1 MEDILQELL
10 KDATDHLSSGNV
22 KDAYFSYIS
31 ALNVIAK
38 ELNSIKFVNNV
49 VASKPASLSSLFTL
63 SRTCLSYAE
72 DIIVKHQTPPV
83 IRRNPNL
90 NIAIYPPTP
99 QQEEHPHDSS
109 PNRAPPIPPKPT
121 RRSLNKV
128 TDDGSSNSPKNDQ
141 PVSPIT
147 KPPLPPK
154 PVRTPSMKKYL
165 KDIEVSGI
173 GRDAHVVSGEGE
185 DDDDDADSSDTDDE
199 DEDYTERNGSY
210 LRRSES
216 SLDVTISQTLLRRRS
231 SSPSHVVSTSRRRPT
246 LTGSITGSIT
256 DSPTDEESPYSSYLA
271 SPTTP
276 ASFYGAIAVPSSI
289 PNLFEQRPKMISVIP
304 EGAVNPNN
312 LVPATT
318 LTENEN
324 AQSPSSPQYSD
335 HVPEIP
341 ESPLLTQ
348 HEQLKQKIQILEN
361 KLSEY
366 RIISKMREAGYPQS
380 ESDGLTWSELSD
392 EEIKETIE
400 KHGTTVAGLKQSI
413 TRSRKLVY
421 KAAEDPD
428 ILEFAPHM
436 IAYQLTLIE
445 SAIFLEIDPTVL
457 LSHSPKNPHS
467 KITASTDFF
476 NYLTRVVE
484 RSILLPLEASSRA
497 QIINHWVKVAVKLHE
512 LHNFQTLK
520 AILAAL
526 GTPPIKRLKRT
537 WACIPKKSMVK
548 LEALSDM
555 MSETRNYG
563 KYRETIQR
571 EGFLR
576 KPTIPFLGTFIMDA
590 TYLIAAVKS
599 AGSSNSSGISLS
611 NNNHTPTTPRSTSSL
626 MNLHSPGGM
635 QSLQEDPRIQ
645 ELLQTMIRYQHGPK
659 YQPTP
664 PEAYIKASTKHH
676 HFRTASISA
685 ALHRGSGYKY
695 NNRNDDEDESI
706 EEKQQLITHYLLTR
720 VWIPEKS
727 VDELSLKRE
736 PQKHKNGHS
745 NGGRAGTAS
754 WNGTPNSAMSNS
766 SNTCRG
772 STGST
777 VGGSGT
783 STGGNVST
791 SSGIG
796 RTSST
801 SGSGDS
807 RPHSLEEGVDVIV
820 TTSITTKSDRAGPI
834 SDKEVGSVRE
844 KEKRN
849 ITEKVGNFFFGSRSS
864 MEKAREEKEEK
875 NKVSENEK
883 EKENTEADCK
893 EEISRI
899 HTEST
904 MNPTSISSN
913 KRTSWRTGAMR
924 VMFGG
929 YEAVETPKSPT
940 AMIRATSHSRSSSN
954 GELAPK
960 SPAATFMKAHG
971 RTSSASPPGAKPFTY
986 APGISTRRSL
996 DEPRSA
1002 TPPPLMPKPAALMQ
1016 RSASASS
1023 ASSMGSSAS
1032 APGTRNSLGNNN
1044 SILLSIEGIEDFRM
1058 ALAKKVASE
1067 VAAGGGSLERNR
1079 Q

>member
-1 MEDILQELL
+1 MEDKLQDLM
-10 KDATDHLSSGNV
+10 KDATDYFSSGNV

-31 ALNVIAK
+31 ALNIIAK

-49 VASKPASLSSLFTL
+49 VVSKPASLSSLFNL

-72 DIIVKHQTPPV
+72 EIIIKHQTPPV
-83 IRRNPNL
+83 PRRNPNL

-99 QQEEHPHDSS
+99 QQEEYPHDSS
-109 PNRAPPIPPKPT
+109 PNRAPPIPPKPV

-128 TDDGSSNSPKNDQ
+128 SEDGSSNSPKIDQ
-141 PVSPIT
+141 PISPIT

-165 KDIEVSGI
+165 RDIEVSGS

-185 DDDDDADSSDTDDE
+185 DDDADSSDSDYE
-199 DEDYTERNGSY
+199 DEDYTERDNSY

-216 SLDVTISQTLLRRRS
+216 SLDVRISPRRRS
-231 SSPSHVVSTSRRRPT
+231 SSPSRVGSTSRRPT
-246 LTGSITGSIT
+246 LTGSIGSIT
-256 DSPTDEESPYSSYLA
+256 DSPTDEESPYSSHLA

-276 ASFYGAIAVPSSI
+276 ASFYGAIAAI
-289 PNLFEQRPKMISVIP
+289 PNLFERPPKMISVIP
-304 EGAVNPNN
+304 EGAVDPNN
-312 LVPATT
+312 LVSATT
-318 LTENEN
+318 STENEN
-324 AQSPSSPQYSD
+324 AQSPSSPSLSQYSD

-341 ESPLLTQ
+341 ASPLLTQ
-348 HEQLKQKIQILEN
+348 HTQLEQKIRTLED

-366 RIISKMREAGYPQS
+366 RNISKMREAGHSES
-380 ESDGLTWSELSD
+380 ESDGSSWSELSD
-392 EEIKETIE
+392 EEIKEAIE
-400 KHGTTVAGLKQSI
+400 KHGTTVAGLKQTI
-413 TRSRKLVY
+413 TRSRKLVF
-421 KAAEDPD
+421 KAAADPD

-445 SAIFLEIDPTVL
+445 SAIFLEIDPAVL
-457 LSHSPKNPHS
+457 LTHSTKNPDP

-590 TYLIAAVKS
+590 TYLLAAVKS
-599 AGSSNSSGISLS
+599 ANSSVLSLS
-611 NNNHTPTTPRSTSSL
+611 NNNNHIPTTPRSTSSL
-626 MNLHSPGGM
+626 MTLHSPGGM
-635 QSLQEDPRIQ
+635 QSLQEDPRVQ
-645 ELLQTMIRYQHGPK
+645 ELLQTMLRYQLGPK

-676 HFRTASISA
+676 HFRTTSISA
-685 ALHRGSGYKY
+685 ALHRSSGYKY

-736 PQKHKNGHS
+736 PQKQKNGHG
-745 NGGRAGTAS
+745 NGGRTGTAS
-754 WNGTPNSAMSNS
+754 WNGTPNSIMSNAS
-766 SNTCRG
+766 SMYRG

-777 VGGSGT
+777 IGGSGT
-783 STGGNVST
+783 STGGNASI

-807 RPHSLEEGVDVIV
+807 RPHSLEEGIDVTPIV
-820 TTSITTKSDRAGPI
+820 SITTKLDRAGPI
-834 SDKEVGSVRE
+834 SDKEVGSVKE

-849 ITEKVGNFFFGSRSS
+849 ITEKVGNFLFGSRSS
-864 MEKAREEKEEK
+864 MEKAREDKEEK
-875 NKVSENEK
+875 NKASENEK
-883 EKENTEADCK
+883 EKESAEAECK
-893 EEISRI
+893 EEIMRI
-899 HTEST
+899 HAE
-904 MNPTSISSN
+904 PTIVSSSSISSNSSN

-929 YEAVETPKSPT
+929 YEAVENPKSPT
-940 AMIRATSHSRSSSN
+940 TIIRATSHSRSSSS
-954 GELAPK
+954 ELAPK
-960 SPAATFMKAHG
+960 SPAATFMKSHG
-971 RTSSASPPGAKPFTY
+971 RTSSANSPGAKPFAY

-996 DEPRSA
+996 DEARSA

-1032 APGTRNSLGNNN
+1032 LPGTRNSLGNNN
-1044 SILLSIEGIEDFRM
+1044 SILLSMEGIEDIRM

-1067 VAAGGGSLERNR
+1067 VAAGGGNLERNR

>member
-1 MEDILQELL
+1 M
-10 KDATDHLSSGNV
+10 
-22 KDAYFSYIS
+22 
-31 ALNVIAK
+31 
-38 ELNSIKFVNNV
+38 
-49 VASKPASLSSLFTL
+49 
-63 SRTCLSYAE
+63 
-72 DIIVKHQTPPV
+72 
-83 IRRNPNL
+83 
-90 NIAIYPPTP
+90 
-99 QQEEHPHDSS
+99 
-109 PNRAPPIPPKPT
+109 
-121 RRSLNKV
+121 
-128 TDDGSSNSPKNDQ
+128 
-141 PVSPIT
+141 
-147 KPPLPPK
+147 
-154 PVRTPSMKKYL
+154 
-165 KDIEVSGI
+165 
-173 GRDAHVVSGEGE
+173 
-185 DDDDDADSSDTDDE
+185 
-199 DEDYTERNGSY
+199 
-210 LRRSES
+210 
-216 SLDVTISQTLLRRRS
+216 
-231 SSPSHVVSTSRRRPT
+231 
-246 LTGSITGSIT
+246 T
-256 DSPTDEESPYSSYLA
+256 DSPTDEESPYSSHLT

-276 ASFYGAIAVPSSI
+276 ASFYGAIAVPLSM

-304 EGAVNPNN
+304 EGAVDPNN

-318 LTENEN
+318 STENEN
-324 AQSPSSPQYSD
+324 AQSPSSPSLSQYSD

-341 ESPLLTQ
+341 ASPLLTQ
-348 HEQLKQKIQILEN
+348 HNQLEQKIRTLED
-361 KLSEY
+361 KLTEY
-366 RIISKMREAGYPQS
+366 RVMSKMREAGYSES
-380 ESDGLTWSELSD
+380 ESDGLQLPELSD
-392 EEIKETIE
+392 EEIKEAIE
-400 KHGTTVAGLKQSI
+400 KYGTTVAGLKQTI

-421 KAAEDPD
+421 KAAADPD

-445 SAIFLEIDPTVL
+445 SAIFLEIDPAVL
-457 LSHSPKNPHS
+457 LTHSTKNPDP

-590 TYLIAAVKS
+590 TYLLAAVKS
-599 AGSSNSSGISLS
+599 ASSSNSSVVPLP
-611 NNNHTPTTPRSTSSL
+611 NNHTPTTPRSAST
-626 MNLHSPGGM
+626 MTLHSSGGA
-635 QSLQEDPRIQ
+635 QSLQEDPRVQ
-645 ELLQTMIRYQHGPK
+645 ELLQTMLRYQQGPK

-685 ALHRGSGYKY
+685 ALHRSSGYKY
-695 NNRNDDEDESI
+695 NNRNDEDDESI

-736 PQKHKNGHS
+736 PHKHKNGHG
-745 NGGRAGTAS
+745 NGVRTSGTAS
-754 WNGTPNSAMSNS
+754 WNGTPNSVMSNVS
-766 SNTCRG
+766 SIYRG

-783 STGGNVST
+783 STGGNASN

-807 RPHSLEEGVDVIV
+807 RPHSLEEGIDV
-820 TTSITTKSDRAGPI
+820 TPTASITTKLDRAGPI
-834 SDKEVGSVRE
+834 LDKEVGNVKE

-864 MEKAREEKEEK
+864 MEKAREEKEKEEK
-875 NKVSENEK
+875 NKFSESEK
-883 EKENTEADCK
+883 EKESTEVECK
-893 EEISRI
+893 EEITRVHAEATI
-899 HTEST
+899 I
-904 MNPTSISSN
+904 MPTSISSN

-929 YEAVETPKSPT
+929 YDTVETPKSPT
-940 AMIRATSHSRSSSN
+940 TTMLRAASHSRSSSSS
-954 GELAPK
+954 ELVPK

-971 RTSSASPPGAKPFTY
+971 RTSSANSPSAKPFTY
-986 APGISTRRSL
+986 ATRRSL

-1032 APGTRNSLGNNN
+1032 APGARNSSN
-1044 SILLSIEGIEDFRM
+1044 SILLGMGNVEGIEDIRM